1 MANFILSTMWLIG
14 TIVMEIVMLAAT
26 TVISILSAVFA
37 VLSFVAGLI
46 CDALQKLINGI
57 SLFQNSLLE
66 RFNSETTIKEELESG
81 VVVKED

>member
-37 VLSFVAGLI
+37 VLSFVTGLI